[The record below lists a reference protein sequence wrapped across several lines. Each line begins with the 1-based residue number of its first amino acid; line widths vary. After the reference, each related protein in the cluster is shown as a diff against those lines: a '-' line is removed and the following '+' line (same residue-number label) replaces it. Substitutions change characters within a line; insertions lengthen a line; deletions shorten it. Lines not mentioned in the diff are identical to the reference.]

1 MKHVGFWVEKLHG
14 SGLTG
19 LPDYLVGRPK
29 DGVRFVEAKTLA
41 AVLDAKECR
50 PAMACSRAQRFFLD
64 QVVRCGGR
72 AALLV
77 LGAEGYMELDWR
89 GAAQAP
95 FGLLTSMLWRY

>member
-1 MKHVGFWVEKLHG
+1 MKHLGCWVEKLHG

-50 PAMACSRAQRFFLD
+50 PARACTRAQRFFLD
-64 QVVRCGGR
+64 QVVRCDGR